1 MSYAAA
7 TNSLGAWVYGGLS
20 VELFVASLLLV
31 DQEEAAKTDLREGD
45 RRLLRINH
53 VLLPEA
59 PKAEPPRLIPK
70 VQRSLCRK
78 RWLSSF

>member
-31 DQEEAAKTDLREGD
+31 DQEEASKGDLREGD

-59 PKAEPPRLIPK
+59 PKAEPP
-70 VQRSLCRK
+70 VSSLRCNEACAEE